1 MGISNIERMVEAL
14 VRDEMNF
21 VRCMTLEEMDN
32 YVENL
37 VRDKFESLSDKE
49 ITESY
54 ELIGDWWC

>member
-54 ELIGDWWC
+54 EMIGDW

>member
-1 MGISNIERMVEAL
+1 MGISNIERMVDAL

-37 VRDKFESLSDKE
+37 VRNKFESLSDKE

-54 ELIGDWWC
+54 ELIGD

>member
-54 ELIGDWWC
+54 ELIGD

>member
-1 MGISNIERMVEAL
+1 MGMTNVDRMVEAL

-54 ELIGDWWC
+54 EMIGD

>member
-37 VRDKFESLSDKE
+37 IRDKFESLHNVE
-49 ITESY
+49 IIEAY
-54 ELIGDWWC
+54 EMLGD

>member
-37 VRDKFESLSDKE
+37 IRDKFESLSDKE

-54 ELIGDWWC
+54 ELIGD

>member
-54 ELIGDWWC
+54 EMIGD

>member
-21 VRCMTLEEMDN
+21 VRCMPLEEMDN

-37 VRDKFESLSDKE
+37 IRGIFEKLDNDE
-49 ITESY
+49 IVKAY
-54 ELIGDWWC
+54 EMIGD